1 MADREQASSTPT
13 VLVANDQEWSARSLE
28 SILVPNGYSVIRA
41 HTGEQALERSLS
53 SAPDLIILDAQMPDI
68 HGFDVCRML
77 RDDPRISATT
87 PIVIT
92 TSGPSGRAQ
101 RLEAY
106 RAGAWEFLGQ
116 PLDGEALLL
125 KLRTFV
131 QSKLEVDALRDES
144 LVDPA
149 TGFYNMRGLA
159 RRAREIGSEASR
171 RHQALACV
179 VFAPI
184 VDSTEDPADEAVL
197 EEVAEQV
204 GRVFREAG
212 RSSDA
217 VGRLVHG
224 EFAVIAPTTGHD
236 GAVRLAERMGRT
248 VEKAF
253 ERSAAP
259 VTLRAGYA
267 AVDDFGASEFDA
279 VELLLRATTAL
290 RGLSRTGGDQR
301 IREFASAN

>member
-1 MADREQASSTPT
+1 MQQGVDVIGLVGAVKSTGP
-13 VLVANDQEWSARSLE
+13 DM
-28 SILVPNGYSVIRA
+28 
-41 HTGEQALERSLS
+41 HD
-53 SAPDLIILDAQMPDI
+53 PDLIILDAQMPDI

-224 EFAVIAPTTGHD
+224 EFAVIDASIASWND
-236 GAVRLAERMGRT
+236 GTASCSYIKLISEGREEHEVEMHPHGVLFRSPSLALALEGAIARTMGSERRLRRAEPSMNRW
-248 VEKAF
+248 
-253 ERSAAP
+253 
-259 VTLRAGYA
+259 
-267 AVDDFGASEFDA
+267 
-279 VELLLRATTAL
+279 
-290 RGLSRTGGDQR
+290 RG
-301 IREFASAN
+301 

>member
-144 LVDPA
+144 LLDPA

-184 VDSTEDPADEAVL
+184 VESTEDPADEAVL

-248 VEKAF
+248 VEQAF
-253 ERSAAP
+253 ERSGAP

-267 AVDDFGASEFDA
+267 AVDDFGTSEFDA

-290 RGLSRTGGDQR
+290 RDLSRTGGDQR